1 MRKGILL
8 VILTILTFNV
18 FGQEKRGT
26 IEIDGEIVN
35 FFIGDNGDT
44 ILSTVMDSI
53 SVNSKRKFK
62 SSKERRHYEAMKYHT
77 AVAYPYALEAIEQFR
92 RLEMTTKGLSKH
104 DKKQDVKELQIELER
119 KFKGDLKNLSQ
130 TQGRILI
137 KMIERE
143 LNRPMYDL
151 VKDLKGSFSASYWN
165 TLAKVYDV
173 DLKEGYNSEEDA
185 ILELLL
191 EGMF

>member
-53 SVNSKRKFK
+53 SVSSKRKFK
-62 SSKERRHYEAMKYHT
+62 SSKERRHYERMKYNT

-104 DKKQDVKELQIELER
+104 NKKEETKELQIELER
-119 KFKGDLKNLSQ
+119 KFKADLKNL
-130 TQGRILI
+130 TEVQGKILI
-137 KMIERE
+137 SMIERE

-165 TLAKVYDV
+165 TLAKAYNV
-173 DLKEGYNSEEDA
+173 DLKEGYDSEEDA

>member
-173 DLKEGYNSEEDA
+173 DLKEGYDSEEDA